1 MTTTTANVLV
11 VIAWAMT
18 IALITNLLG
27 GTLDGRQCQTLCFSL
42 LYWGALA
49 VASIGVLLGLRQLVT
64 ANTSWVS
71 KIIFLLGLLL
81 IMKLMGIMVIAN
93 IAI

>member
-18 IALITNLLG
+18 IALVTNLLG
-27 GTLDGRQCQTLCFSL
+27 GVFDGRQCQTLCFSL

-49 VASIGVLLGLRQLVT
+49 VAVIGVLVSLRQLITVDT
-64 ANTSWVS
+64 GWIS
-71 KIIFLLGLLL
+71 KIIFLLGLAL
-81 IMKLMGIMVIAN
+81 IIKLMGIMVIGNLAT
-93 IAI
+93 